1 MKRLDQ
7 WTSALLILVGLVSI
21 FWILPRETVPGEP
34 GELAPADL
42 PKFAL
47 WAIVLCAA
55 AQLLAS
61 LRRSSGDT
69 ANPMDRFAVLFLVGS
84 AALLFAALV
93 GIFQLGYV
101 FGGILCLLAIALLM
115 RPSRSMWP
123 WIIGVCLVL
132 PTGLYWLTWHVLRLS
147 LP

>member
-7 WTSALLILVGLVSI
+7 WTSVFLILLGLVSI
-21 FWILPRETVPGEP
+21 FWLVPRETVPGEP
-34 GELAPADL
+34 GEIAPADL

-47 WAIVLCAA
+47 WVIVFCAA
-55 AQLLAS
+55 AQLVTS
-61 LRRSSGDT
+61 LRKTTADA

-84 AALLFAALV
+84 AVLLFAALI

-101 FGGILCLLAIALLM
+101 FGGILCMLAISLLM
-115 RPSRSMWP
+115 RPSRPMWP
-123 WIIGVCLVL
+123 WIIVLSVVL